1 MEFGFGIPMRGPL
14 ATPDNLAAI
23 CRQGEELGFSY
34 VSVSDHIVI
43 PREINSRY
51 PYSESGEFG
60 GGGTGECLEQLTVL
74 SFLAGRTSSLRL
86 LTSVMVL
93 PHRSPVHVAKI
104 LASIDVLSGG
114 RLTLGCG
121 VGWMQEEFE
130 AIGAPPFEERGA
142 VGSEYIRALK
152 ELWTSDDPEFA
163 GEYCSFSNITF
174 LPKPMQKPH
183 PPIWVGGESG
193 PAMRRAALLGD
204 GWYPIG
210 SNPRFPLRTPDQF
223 SRAVERLHRYAEAGD
238 RDPATIDL
246 AFSAGWYDERTA
258 GAAADGGRLSLTG
271 SPEQISADISAFAE
285 VGVRHLMLNFQG
297 PTLQETQERMS
308 YFANEIAPLV
318 KE

>member
-1 MEFGFGIPMRGPL
+1 
-14 ATPDNLAAI
+14 
-23 CRQGEELGFSY
+23 
-34 VSVSDHIVI
+34 
-43 PREINSRY
+43 
-51 PYSESGEFG
+51 
-60 GGGTGECLEQLTVL
+60 
-74 SFLAGRTSSLRL
+74 
-86 LTSVMVL
+86 
-93 PHRSPVHVAKI
+93 
-104 LASIDVLSGG
+104 
-114 RLTLGCG
+114 
-121 VGWMQEEFE
+121 
-130 AIGAPPFEERGA
+130 
-142 VGSEYIRALK
+142 
-152 ELWTSDDPEFA
+152 
-163 GEYCSFSNITF
+163 
-174 LPKPMQKPH
+174 
-183 PPIWVGGESG
+183 
-193 PAMRRAALLGD
+193 MRRAALLGD

-271 SPEQISADISAFAE
+271 SPEQISADISAFAG